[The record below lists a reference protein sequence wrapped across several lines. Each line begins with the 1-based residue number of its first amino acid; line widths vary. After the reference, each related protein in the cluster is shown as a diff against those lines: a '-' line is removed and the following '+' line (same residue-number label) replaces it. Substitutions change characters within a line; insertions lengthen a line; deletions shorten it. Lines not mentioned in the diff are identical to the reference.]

1 MGREGDRVESDLGC
15 CGEDTAAVH
24 RRHVYPAE
32 LLGRPE

>member
-24 RRHVYPAE
+24 RRHAYPAE